1 MAATTKLITLRQVCT
16 KVGIKPKAA
25 RRVLR
30 FSGVQVRT
38 FRWEFTPAQ
47 AKRVTSILSA

>member
-1 MAATTKLITLRQVCT
+1 MAVTTLITLKQICS

-30 FSGVQVRT
+30 RSGEVQVDT

-47 AKRVTSILSA
+47 AKRVQSILSA